1 MVRRD
6 FETFDKMFNGIFN
19 LEDELL
25 SSMPLQK
32 LQDIMADGQHHC
44 VVSHFAKLV
53 GMQGSHSNTRF
64 LWRHHARVK
73 SWRNPKE
80 FSLG

>member
-6 FETFDKMFNGIFN
+6 FETSDKMFHRIFN
-19 LEDELL
+19 LADELL

-32 LQDIMADGQHHC
+32 LHYVMADGQHHC

-53 GMQGSHSNTRF
+53 LM
-64 LWRHHARVK
+64 
-73 SWRNPKE
+73 
-80 FSLG
+80 